1 MLIQKIIIMTESISY
16 LIKKDEREAYL
27 SNARR
32 NGPGICG
39 QGIVSRVA
47 VSVQDGEDAAVV
59 KSQKDIQSSR
69 EVTSV
74 PELQA

>member
-1 MLIQKIIIMTESISY
+1 MTESVTES
-16 LIKKDEREAYL
+16 KKDERE
-27 SNARR
+27 STC
-32 NGPGICG
+32 PGICG
-39 QGIVSRVA
+39 QNTESRVA

-69 EVTSV
+69 VVTSV